1 MSIKKINIGKGEKYV
16 FEKHINEFLIHR
28 EDARLSEVFTV
39 VVPINKSTHDQIH
52 EDMEQI
58 FVIQQGEG
66 IIKTHTEKV
75 EEEIPIKVNDIVL
88 IPLDTYHQ
96 IVNTNKNIDLKYV
109 CINAFLNE
117 KKTEFTSIN
126 HADNVIKNYK
136 MDKYVLNERP
146 IVIVGAAGFI
156 GSEII
161 RQYESIGKYIWAFD
175 NRDIEGNYNRTK
187 TIKMTNDND
196 FKNILMDL
204 CQKEQTV
211 PEILI
216 DASGNNS
223 IKKHSFNVSI
233 DEFKQQLNDNIICVY
248 SHVSDFAK
256 ICSHYMMNAKII
268 LLGSIGGSMSHREMV
283 GYDSAKGGLEAMTRS
298 LALDYAPY
306 NININTIEIGP
317 IDESPSSKMDYE
329 KADNLR
335 KLLPIGNYPTLKEV
349 CKFIM
354 DFSNCVPM
362 CITGQKLA
370 IDGGISA
377 QLRPV
382 FIERLNEPNMYRKE
396 K

>member
-1 MSIKKINIGKGEKYV
+1 MSVKKINIGKGEKYA

-28 EDARLSEVFTV
+28 EDANLSEVFTV

-58 FVIQQGEG
+58 FIVLQGEG
-66 IIKTHTEKV
+66 IIKTHTEIST
-75 EEEIPIKVNDIVL
+75 EEIPIKANDIVL
-88 IPLDTYHQ
+88 IQLDTYHQ
-96 IVNTNKNIDLKYV
+96 IINTSKNIDLKYV
-109 CINAFLNE
+109 CINAFLKE
-117 KKTEFTSIN
+117 KETEFTSVS
-126 HADNVIKNYK
+126 HADNVIKNYQ
-136 MDKYVLNERP
+136 MDKHILNERP

-156 GSEII
+156 GTELI
-161 RQYESIGKYIWAFD
+161 RQFENMGKYVWAFD
-175 NRDIEGNYNRTK
+175 NKEIKYNYNRTK
-187 TIKMTNDND
+187 KIRMLDDRD
-196 FKNILMDL
+196 FASKLKSL
-204 CQKEQTV
+204 CEEEKTV

-233 DEFKQQLNDNIICVY
+233 EEFKQQLNDNITCVY

-256 ICSHYMMNAKII
+256 ICAQYKMNTKII
-268 LLGSIGGSMSHREMV
+268 LLGSVGGTMSHREMV

-298 LALDYAPY
+298 LSLDYAPY
-306 NININTIEIGP
+306 NININIIEVGP
-317 IDESPSSKMDYE
+317 IDESPSSKVDFE

-335 KLLPIGNYPTLKEV
+335 RLLPIGTYPTLEEV

-354 DFSNCVPM
+354 DFSNSVPM
-362 CITGQKLA
+362 CITGQKIA

-396 K
+396 N

>member
-1 MSIKKINIGKGEKYV
+1 MSIKKINIGKGEKYA
-16 FEKHINEFLIHR
+16 FEKHINEFLIRR
-28 EDARLSEVFTV
+28 EDASLSEVFTV

-58 FVIQQGEG
+58 FVVLQGEG
-66 IIKTHTEKV
+66 IIKTHTEKTK
-75 EEEIPIKVNDIVL
+75 EEITIKENDIVL
-88 IPLDTYHQ
+88 IQLDTYHQ
-96 IVNTNKNIDLKYV
+96 IINTSKNKDLKYV
-109 CINAFLNE
+109 CINAFLKE
-117 KKTEFTSIN
+117 KETEFTSIN

-136 MDKYVLNERP
+136 MDKHVLNERP

-156 GSEII
+156 GSELIK
-161 RQYESIGKYIWAFD
+161 QFESIGKYVWAFD
-175 NRDIEGNYNRTK
+175 NRDIEGDYNRTK
-187 TIKMTNDND
+187 TIKMTDDKD
-196 FKNILMDL
+196 FENMLTDL
-204 CQKEQTV
+204 CKKEQTV

-233 DEFKQQLNDNIICVY
+233 EEFKQQLNDNITCVY
-248 SHVSDFAK
+248 SHVSNFAK
-256 ICSHYMMNAKII
+256 ICSQYRMSAKII
-268 LLGSIGGSMSHREMV
+268 LLGSVGGSMSHREMV
-283 GYDSAKGGLEAMTRS
+283 GYDSSKGGLEAMTRS

-306 NININTIEIGP
+306 NININTIEVGP
-317 IDESPSSKMDYE
+317 IDESPSSKIDFE

-335 KLLPIGNYPTLKEV
+335 KLLPIGDYPTLDEV

-354 DFSNCVPM
+354 DFSNSVPM